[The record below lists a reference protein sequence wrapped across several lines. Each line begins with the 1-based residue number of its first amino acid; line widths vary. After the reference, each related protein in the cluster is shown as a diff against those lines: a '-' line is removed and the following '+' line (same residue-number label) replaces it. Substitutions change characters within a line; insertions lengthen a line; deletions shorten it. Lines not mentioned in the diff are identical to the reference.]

1 MSSIFHPCIKPAFP
15 LLTNH
20 DASLFLSV
28 FSFSVHFLSSEAYIP
43 SLFILSNFFCHTPL
57 FSSFHSLSLSSS
69 LSVTLPPFSARCDQL
84 GDISPTDFPGDRTSG
99 GHGLLHLSSF
109 CLPSV
114 SPLHTWLSCHSCS
127 SLPSAPLLF
136 SAVQTTDL
144 APRPFPPLQYR
155 TLIPHGADSDTSA
168 SALLSSVSPVI
179 YPPFPLPFMFWLHAD
194 SDASPFFPSAL
205 SAPTLFHPFLFSSPF
220 AFLYL
225 ALSRLPFTMTDLSS
239 LLYANRSPVS

>member
-1 MSSIFHPCIKPAFP
+1 MSSSPRSCP
-15 LLTNH
+15 
-20 DASLFLSV
+20 S
-28 FSFSVHFLSSEAYIP
+28 P
-43 SLFILSNFFCHTPL
+43 SLPLSPP
-57 FSSFHSLSLSSS
+57 
-69 LSVTLPPFSARCDQL
+69 LSVTLPLFSARCDQL
-84 GDISPTDFPGDRTSG
+84 GDISPTDIPGDRTSG
-99 GHGLLHLSSF
+99 GHALLHLSSF

-114 SPLHTWLSCHSCS
+114 SPLHIWLSCHSCS
-127 SLPSAPLLF
+127 TSPSAPLLF
-136 SAVQTTDL
+136 MAVQTTDL
-144 APRPFPPLQYR
+144 APLQFSPPQSR
-155 TLIPHGADSDTSA
+155 ALIPRGADSDISA

-179 YPPFPLPFMFWLHAD
+179 YPPFPLLFMFRLHAD